1 MLAAALL
8 ATLLL
13 LTGLLLSGF
22 LLVATLLLA
31 TLLLLAWLLV
41 LILILTHPGFL
52 QHCLPWL
59 EAWLRDSPAIKIT
72 SRELFR
78 SVARGT
84 TGTVA
89 SSLSTQMKK
98 ARRHGTLSIALA
110 AGNSASDP
118 RADLDSRRTSLA
130 FIPKWLCQ
138 KTHHR

>member
-1 MLAAALL
+1 LLAAALL

-84 TGTVA
+84 MGTVA
-89 SSLSTQMKK
+89 SSLPTQMKK
-98 ARRHGTLSIALA
+98 GTPPWDAIYCFGCWEFRFRS
-110 AGNSASDP
+110 S
-118 RADLDSRRTSLA
+118 
-130 FIPKWLCQ
+130 C
-138 KTHHR
+138 